1 MFNESWEG
9 KDLAGFIKTTLAQ
22 QIQKSKIGQ
31 FADAFGISSL
41 LSTVS
46 KKTSEENALK
56 IADGIDMGYQTPKNI
71 IPIIYGH
78 VGMSNTQFDQG
89 QKPSDL
95 DAEVVVQSVK
105 IAISEGPIQGP
116 ATLRANV
123 NNVADREGTGASVNS
138 TGHLKR
144 VLINDAFVIDPSTR
158 VANHKDVKFEMTL
171 GDGTTSKKQQH

>member
-22 QIQKSKIGQ
+22 QIQKSKIGH
-31 FADAFGISSL
+31 FADNFGISSL
-41 LSTVS
+41 LSVVS

-56 IADGIDMGYQTPKNI
+56 IADGIDMGYQVPKNI

-78 VGMSNTQFDQG
+78 VGMSNTQFDNG

-138 TGHLKR
+138 TGDRKS
-144 VLINDAFVIDPSTR
+144 VV
-158 VANHKDVKFEMTL
+158 
-171 GDGTTSKKQQH
+171 